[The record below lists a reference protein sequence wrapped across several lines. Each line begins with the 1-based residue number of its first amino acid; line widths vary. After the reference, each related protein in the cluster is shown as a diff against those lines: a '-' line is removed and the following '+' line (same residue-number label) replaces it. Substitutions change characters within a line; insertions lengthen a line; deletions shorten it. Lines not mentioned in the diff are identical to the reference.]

1 MAQTP
6 VALPKLDDTLGA
18 VFVGVTVSAIL
29 YGITCLQTFA
39 YFTESS
45 KKDRIV
51 YRVLIGLLW
60 ILDGLQLAFTAH
72 LLYYFVITNYF
83 NPVALTSSPWSAEAF
98 NVVTNISD
106 LIVRSILIDRIWRCG
121 SASILSIVF
130 TLNCVLNPVCKTPY
144 LPGVLMLGNLATSAF
159 SLSCSAKFQK
169 IGDIQH
175 LGPIK
180 GLIIGVFT
188 CIAGIDTLIAISL
201 VVILWGRRTGFKRT
215 DSQLQTLM
223 MYSVHTGAL
232 TSLVA
237 ICVVITFATMPT
249 KFIYIA
255 LFFTLPKFY
264 INALLATLNA
274 RETMRAER
282 RNESSGFTSVHVS
295 RTQVSTAS
303 ADPTQRTNLTHS
315 EARPE
320 VIMLTESFKDSKD
333 DSMLDSNV
341 DCDSSVDVSVASCGA
356 PLIISNYASDLEA
369 VYLLTIVLT
378 IKRTV

>member
-6 VALPKLDDTLGA
+6 VALPKLDGTLGA

-106 LIVRSILIDRIWRCG
+106 LIVRSILIDRIWR
-121 SASILSIVF
+121 L
-130 TLNCVLNPVCKTPY
+130 CKTPY

-333 DSMLDSNV
+333 DSMLDSKF
-341 DCDSSVDVSVASCGA
+341 STQF
-356 PLIISNYASDLEA
+356 
-369 VYLLTIVLT
+369 LLTYSPASVY
-378 IKRTV
+378 